1 MTYFV
6 DYNGQYIASF
16 KSMKR
21 CLNFINRK
29 NLKNDYRNSLYIVD
43 QEGECYN
50 TVTGEKLEYIY

>member
-50 TVTGEKLEYIY
+50 TVTGEKLKYIY